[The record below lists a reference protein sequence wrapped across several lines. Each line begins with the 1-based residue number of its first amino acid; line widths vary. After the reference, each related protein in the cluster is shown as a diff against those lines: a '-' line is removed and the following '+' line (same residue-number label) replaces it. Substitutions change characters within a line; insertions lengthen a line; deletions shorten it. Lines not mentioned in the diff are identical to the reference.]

1 MFEKCKMIVKF
12 MKIIIVW
19 AGFVGLFGLQGGTE
33 RANIHTEEVVSHVC
47 ILSHR
52 VTTRELYILHFS
64 TVENGVIDR
73 SQLFFDKKQFDIFRP
88 FFFNRKGAV
97 FVEKYH

>member
-1 MFEKCKMIVKF
+1 MFEKCKMMVKF
-12 MKIIIVW
+12 VKITIVR

-52 VTTRELYILHFS
+52 VTTRESYILHFR
-64 TVENGVIDR
+64 TVED
-73 SQLFFDKKQFDIFRP
+73 
-88 FFFNRKGAV
+88 
-97 FVEKYH
+97 